1 VGRDDDVPVGA
12 VSLQR
17 RSAGDIASRSIL
29 VVCSDDAVWA
39 SPDGA
44 LCGFGDSAQLSR
56 SQQALAG
63 RESAPSAT
71 AGAPRES
78 KTVPSRKPLEGP
90 ARRAASGAAAL
101 AIGLLYD
108 GGARLVVSSRS

>member
-1 VGRDDDVPVGA
+1 M
-12 VSLQR
+12 
-17 RSAGDIASRSIL
+17 
-29 VVCSDDAVWA
+29 A

-44 LCGFGDSAQLSR
+44 LCGFGDSVQLSR

-78 KTVPSRKPLEGP
+78 ETVPSRKPLEGS

-108 GGARLVVSSRS
+108 GGARLVVSSRSQAKSGSRAARAP